1 MTKKRENVEVSSQTI
16 ADLTS
21 IVTAWTVTAR
31 HGLGPEVVY
40 SAMKFYRE
48 DPTITVEQAIAL
60 GLEEWDI

>member
-1 MTKKRENVEVSSQTI
+1 MEREVTQQLIDDISAITSAMV
-16 ADLTS
+16 LTS
-21 IVTAWTVTAR
+21 R
-31 HGLGPEVVY
+31 HGLGPEVIL